1 MSEEK
6 RVQGARDI
14 ALDALMQVE
23 RANAWSDE
31 GLRRGITRGGLDSR
45 DAALAARI
53 AYGVAGPVPMR
64 APSAEAQANGCPVC
78 RETVDAFA
86 QAVLQDI
93 HPRDSWRASKAFREH
108 IAVELARRC
117 LIRSIELAGGAVK

>member
-53 AYGVAGPVPMR
+53 AYGVMQNRMLLDFYIAISCAWAR
-64 APSAEAQANGCPVC
+64 TRSCFWIRCRSTRRSARPS
-78 RETVDAFA
+78 R
-86 QAVLQDI
+86 
-93 HPRDSWRASKAFREH
+93 
-108 IAVELARRC
+108 
-117 LIRSIELAGGAVK
+117 